1 MRPTRAAVTR
11 QAGQALALG
20 LALMALAGMAW
31 LALYGLGQRAGAR
44 AQLLRATDAAAYSGA
59 VVQAR
64 ALNLLAYIHRA
75 QVGHQ
80 VALAH
85 LASLAAWARFAQTQ
99 AARRTAQNPPV
110 ALIGLLFG
118 PRAARGYG
126 AAHDALAGD
135 LMQAYAAHDEL
146 AHRVLQQAADT
157 LARDARATR
166 DAIMRAVLRAHYPQ
180 GDDGLTLEVL
190 RDDWPGY
197 LRRVPGTSARG
208 LRGWAQRAAGYFD
221 FLQPRDFT
229 REGNWIVSPRCPTRR
244 HELRRRG
251 VTWLDRDGRWGASD
265 TLSFHAV
272 RSNRWI
278 GCYFREYAMGW
289 GLAADSGATRAGPHV
304 LRAPEDFSQQDFWRW
319 VHRHTSWNLLGGR
332 HNPLALS
339 YAASRRLSPGGR
351 GLPAVYEPA
360 SSSEAAVGFEIRT
373 QRREE
378 GIVLSARAA
387 GQSHFSLPP
396 GTSVAR
402 GRPDVLFLP
411 YWQARRAAADA
422 ALPMAARRTVR
433 GPESRP

>member
-126 AAHDALAGD
+126 AAQDAPAGD

-166 DAIMRAVLRAHYPQ
+166 DATMRAVLRAHYPQ

-197 LRRVPGTSARG
+197 LRRVTGTGARG
-208 LRGWAQRAAGYFD
+208 LRG
-221 FLQPRDFT
+221 
-229 REGNWIVSPRCPTRR
+229 
-244 HELRRRG
+244 
-251 VTWLDRDGRWGASD
+251 GR
-265 TLSFHAV
+265 
-272 RSNRWI
+272 
-278 GCYFREYAMGW
+278 
-289 GLAADSGATRAGPHV
+289 
-304 LRAPEDFSQQDFWRW
+304 
-319 VHRHTSWNLLGGR
+319 
-332 HNPLALS
+332 
-339 YAASRRLSPGGR
+339 
-351 GLPAVYEPA
+351 
-360 SSSEAAVGFEIRT
+360 
-373 QRREE
+373 
-378 GIVLSARAA
+378 SARRV
-387 GQSHFSLPP
+387 
-396 GTSVAR
+396 TSIFCSRATSPAR
-402 GRPDVLFLP
+402 ETGSF
-411 YWQARRAAADA
+411 RRAAPRA
-422 ALPMAARRTVR
+422 AMNCAGAASPGWTAMAAGAQAIRCRSMLCAPIA
-433 GPESRP
+433 G

>member
-126 AAHDALAGD
+126 AAQDAPAGD

-166 DAIMRAVLRAHYPQ
+166 DATMRAVLRAHYPQ
-180 GDDGLTLEVL
+180 GDDGLTSKCCAMIGRVTCGASQARAHAGCEGG
-190 RDDWPGY
+190 RSA
-197 LRRVPGTSARG
+197 RRVTSIFCSRATSPARETG
-208 LRGWAQRAAGYFD
+208 
-221 FLQPRDFT
+221 
-229 REGNWIVSPRCPTRR
+229 
-244 HELRRRG
+244 
-251 VTWLDRDGRWGASD
+251 
-265 TLSFHAV
+265 SF
-272 RSNRWI
+272 
-278 GCYFREYAMGW
+278 
-289 GLAADSGATRAGPHV
+289 
-304 LRAPEDFSQQDFWRW
+304 
-319 VHRHTSWNLLGGR
+319 
-332 HNPLALS
+332 
-339 YAASRRLSPGGR
+339 
-351 GLPAVYEPA
+351 
-360 SSSEAAVGFEIRT
+360 
-373 QRREE
+373 
-378 GIVLSARAA
+378 
-387 GQSHFSLPP
+387 
-396 GTSVAR
+396 
-402 GRPDVLFLP
+402 
-411 YWQARRAAADA
+411 RRAAPRA
-422 ALPMAARRTVR
+422 AMNCAGAASPGWTAMAAGAQAIRCRSMLCAPIA
-433 GPESRP
+433 G

>member
-1 MRPTRAAVTR
+1 MSRARGDVTR
-11 QAGQALALG
+11 QSGQALALG
-20 LALMALAGMAW
+20 LALMALAGVAW

-44 AQLLRATDAAAYSGA
+44 AQLLRAADAAAYSGA

-64 ALNLLAYIHRA
+64 ALNLLAYIQRA

-99 AARRTAQNPPV
+99 AARRTARNPPG

-118 PRAARGYG
+118 PSAARGYG
-126 AAHDALAGD
+126 AAQGAPAAD

-157 LARDARATR
+157 LVRDARATR
-166 DAIMRAVLRAHYPQ
+166 DATMRAVLRAHYPQ
-180 GDDGLTLEVL
+180 GDGGLTLDVV

-197 LRRVPGTSARG
+197 LRRVTGTDARG
-208 LRGWAQRAAGYFD
+208 LRPWAQRAAGHFD

-229 REGNWIVSPRCPTRR
+229 RQGNWIVSPRCPTRR

-289 GLAADSGATRAGPHV
+289 GLAADSDATRAGPHV

-319 VHRHTSWNLLGGR
+319 VHRHTSWNLLGSR

-351 GLPAVYEPA
+351 GLPAVYAPV
-360 SSSEAAVGFEIRT
+360 SSRENAVGFEIHAR
-373 QRREE
+373 RRET
-378 GIVLSARAA
+378 GGVLSTWAA

-402 GRPDVLFLP
+402 GRPDALFLP
-411 YWQARRAAADA
+411 YWQARRVAAGAG
-422 ALPMAARRTVR
+422 LPVAARRTVH
-433 GPESRP
+433 GPESQP